1 MSVLHKSRKVGSI
14 QKYSQLERSGVSAF
28 WCRGDGGCWA
38 VVDRTNIKIDSD
50 VGWIYDIIHPPHSPM
65 GHPFVFLCFSIHKS
79 EIFMFPPDFQRE
91 SKIFRLNRGRVWF
104 LHPIIFPQFFR
115 QNILPLNVG
124 FVRANPYF
132 SWEK

>member
-1 MSVLHKSRKVGSI
+1 MSVLHKSRKVGGI
-14 QKYSQLERSGVSAF
+14 QKYSQLERIGVRAL
-28 WCRGDGGCWA
+28 WRRGDGGCWV

-79 EIFMFPPDFQRE
+79 EIFVFPPDFQRE
-91 SKIFRLNRGRVWF
+91 SKIFRVNRRFVGGF
-104 LHPIIFPQFFR
+104 GYYILSFFGK
-115 QNILPLNVG
+115 NILPLNVG